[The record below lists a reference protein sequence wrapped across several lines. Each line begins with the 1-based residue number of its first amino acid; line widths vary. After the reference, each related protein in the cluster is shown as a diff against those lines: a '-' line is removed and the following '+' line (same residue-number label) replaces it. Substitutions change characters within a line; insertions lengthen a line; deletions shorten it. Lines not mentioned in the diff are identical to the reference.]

1 MKSPMKMILT
11 GSLLAL
17 SAAMPLSAL
26 AAPKETKAPA
36 VVRHEEATTGAIAS
50 VNATEVK
57 LANGDTFKLA
67 PGVSTA
73 AFKAGQKVK
82 VEWTMKD
89 GAKFAEHIK
98 AEK

>member
-26 AAPKETKAPA
+26 AAPPKAHASPA
-36 VVRHEEATTGAIAS
+36 HIDATTGAIAS

-73 AFKAGQKVK
+73 AFKAGETVR
-82 VEWTMKD
+82 VRWSMKN
-89 GAKFAEHIK
+89 GAKLAENISAAK
-98 AEK
+98 

>member
-26 AAPKETKAPA
+26 AAPPKAHVA
-36 VVRHEEATTGAIAS
+36 KRHEEATTGAITS
-50 VNATEVK
+50 VSATEVK

-67 PGVSTA
+67 PGVSTTG
-73 AFKAGQKVK
+73 FKAGENVK
-82 VEWTMKD
+82 VRWSMKD
-89 GAKFAEHIK
+89 GAKFAENISAAK
-98 AEK
+98 

>member
-26 AAPKETKAPA
+26 AAPKAPPA
-36 VVRHEEATTGAIAS
+36 ARHEEATTGAIAS

-57 LANGDTFKLA
+57 LANGDTFKLS
-67 PGVSTA
+67 PRVSTA
-73 AFKAGQKVK
+73 AFKAGEKVK
-82 VEWTMKD
+82 VKWSMRD
-89 GAKFAEHIK
+89 GAKFADHIK

>member
-1 MKSPMKMILT
+1 MKSPMTMILT

-26 AAPKETKAPA
+26 AAPKDHASA
-36 VVRHEEATTGAIAS
+36 ARIDATTGAIAS

-73 AFKAGQKVK
+73 AFKAGETVR
-82 VEWTMKD
+82 VRWSMKN
-89 GAKFAEHIK
+89 GAKLAENISAAK
-98 AEK
+98 